1 MDNNINVL
9 DELHKGC
16 CMGID
21 ALNVIIPK
29 VDENNFRN
37 LLEEQIV
44 EYEDLAGRID
54 ELYQNYSHSNTHE
67 TNAMEK
73 AMTWY
78 GIQKDTLLNSSIS
91 NLADLLIRGTNMGI
105 IEGKKILNHKTMD
118 KKVHKICT
126 EYVTMQEAYVDKLKE
141 FL

>member
-21 ALNVIIPK
+21 ALNFIIPK
-29 VDENNFRN
+29 AKEKKFQD
-37 LLEEQIV
+37 LLEKQLV
-44 EYEDLAGRID
+44 EYEEISEKID
-54 ELYQNYSHSNTHE
+54 KVYHDYTSSDIHE

-78 GIQKDTLLNSSIS
+78 GIQKDTLLDTSVS
-91 NLADLLIRGTNMGI
+91 NLTDLLIRGTNMGI

-118 KKVHKICT
+118 KKVHKLCS
-126 EYVTMQEAYVDKLKE
+126 EYIDMQEAYLEKLKE